1 LVLTWNREMVVYY
14 AVTAHLRAACGDR
27 PPAARAA
34 GTPTRLT
41 TGQAESRGWWG
52 SGRYNRWMTTL
63 FAVPVHV
70 ATGPITSPAT
80 TPDEAAIPAL
90 SPVVLTGHDADRIKA
105 ALTAT
110 IAPATRTVYT
120 CVWGIWERW
129 CQTRG
134 LCAMPADPATICAY
148 LAERADQG
156 VAAGTLTQ
164 ICSAIGYRHRT
175 HGYADPTINDAVRQV
190 RRGLRRLI
198 GTAPRRQA
206 RPLSTTEIRQILD
219 HIDRTT
225 PKGARDAAL
234 ILLGF
239 ASAMRRSELAA
250 LDLADISHRPGGIL
264 ITIRRSKTDQD
275 GAGQVVGVAPGQHNA
290 TDPVAALAAWYRQ
303 RGSQPGPVFTNLRA
317 RVAHEAISG
326 EAISRMLRTRARS
339 AGLEAS
345 RITGHSL
352 RAGHATEAARAGVP
366 LDRIAAQTRHKR
378 VATLLERYI
387 RPTQAL
393 QMTSSNDLGL

>member
-1 LVLTWNREMVVYY
+1 
-14 AVTAHLRAACGDR
+14 
-27 PPAARAA
+27 
-34 GTPTRLT
+34 
-41 TGQAESRGWWG
+41 
-52 SGRYNRWMTTL
+52 MTTL
-63 FAVPVHV
+63 LAVPVNV
-70 ATGPITSPAT
+70 ATGPITGPAT
-80 TPDEAAIPAL
+80 TPEEATIPAL
-90 SPVVLTGHDADRIKA
+90 SSVVLTGSDAERIQA

-129 CQTRG
+129 CQTR
-134 LCAMPADPATICAY
+134 LRAMPADPATICAY

-164 ICSAIGYRHRT
+164 ICSAIAYRHRT
-175 HGYADPTINDAVRQV
+175 HGYTDPTITDAVRQV
-190 RRGLRRLI
+190 RCGLRRLI

-234 ILLGF
+234 IMLGF

-250 LDLADISHRPGGIL
+250 LDLTDISHRPGGIL

-275 GAGQVVGVAPGQHNA
+275 GAGQVVVGVAPGQHKA

-317 RVAHEAISG
+317 RLAHDPISG
-326 EAISRMLRTRARS
+326 EAISRMLRTRARC
-339 AGLEAS
+339 AGVEAS
-345 RITGHSL
+345 RITSHSL

-393 QMTSSNDLGL
+393 QTTSSNDLGL

>member
-1 LVLTWNREMVVYY
+1 
-14 AVTAHLRAACGDR
+14 
-27 PPAARAA
+27 
-34 GTPTRLT
+34 
-41 TGQAESRGWWG
+41 
-52 SGRYNRWMTTL
+52 
-63 FAVPVHV
+63 
-70 ATGPITSPAT
+70 
-80 TPDEAAIPAL
+80 
-90 SPVVLTGHDADRIKA
+90 
-105 ALTAT
+105 
-110 IAPATRTVYT
+110 
-120 CVWGIWERW
+120 
-129 CQTRG
+129 
-134 LCAMPADPATICAY
+134 MPADPATICAY

-317 RVAHEAISG
+317 RLAHEAISG